1 MMLDALLE
9 RIVTV
14 RASPEELAQR
24 AADRI
29 ISVGSQSHPAIRD
42 QALAFKQQVTEVI
55 HEYLRR
61 AVYAE
66 QLQFAQC
73 LRELGHPELV
83 SLVDQRLRKD
93 VL

>member
-1 MMLDALLE
+1 MITDLLE

-14 RASPEELAQR
+14 RASPEELAQK

-42 QALAFKQQVTEVI
+42 QALAFKSQVTIVI
-55 HEYLRR
+55 HEYLQR

-66 QLQFAQC
+66 QLQVAQA

-83 SLVDQRLRKD
+83 ALVEQRIKG
-93 VL
+93 